1 MFRKP
6 GDLWELLLLNG
17 ATQGSKIIVSLIQT
31 GLQQRTA
38 RVKQMPVK
46 AGAKRGMVCQWG
58 TTLPQAV
65 KLVFERL

>member
-17 ATQGSKIIVSLIQT
+17 AAQGSKIIVSFFQA
-31 GLQQRTA
+31 GLQQRAA

-46 AGAKRGMVCQWG
+46 AGAKRCVVRQRGAM
-58 TTLPQAV
+58 LSQAV